1 MVFESTRR
9 KGMKVDEE
17 LGRDLV
23 VQWNSDDDKNQAKT
37 IGENED
43 ETESE
48 ATGSSPSQSDNA
60 MDITWPQSYRQSM
73 DMFTSVTPPSISFLR
88 GPSLTGVSS
97 FLSTA
102 YKRPQPQPLERD
114 SSLSKPLISEDPT
127 TPPVKLSSSTYSKL
141 SISGLPPPQEQC
153 SFSQSVINGIN
164 ILCGIG
170 LLTTPYAIKEGGWL
184 SLIFLVIFA
193 VFCCYTGVLL
203 KECIESSPGLKTYPD
218 IGQAAFGLAGRLGI
232 AIFLYVELY
241 ASCVEYIIMMSD
253 NLASLFPDTYISLA
267 GIHLESHQVFG
278 ITSTLIVL
286 PTVWLKNLSLLSYLS
301 GGGVVA
307 SILVALCLLWV
318 GVMDQFGFHPSGTA
332 LDLTNLSVTIGI
344 FGFSYAGHSVFPNIY
359 SSMREPSRF
368 PSVLIVSFIFCFIM
382 CTGVA
387 ICGFLMFGNSIE
399 SQFTLNMPSEY
410 VASKIAVWTMVVNP
424 LTKYALTLTPI
435 TMSIEELLPQAQLR
449 SYSVVLLIRTILV
462 FSTLAVAL
470 TVPFFAIVMALIGS
484 LLAMLIAL
492 IFPCACYLKLLRGK
506 LTKLK
511 IASCILVISVGL
523 VCACVGTYSSI
534 TRLAGKIA

>member
-1 MVFESTRR
+1 MVFDSTRR

-23 VQWNSDDDKNQAKT
+23 DEWNSDDEENQAKT
-37 IGENED
+37 IGENEE

-48 ATGSSPSQSDNA
+48 ASPSQSDNA
-60 MDITWPQSYRQSM
+60 MDIPWPQSYRQSM
-73 DMFTSVTPPSISFLR
+73 DMFTSVTPPTISFLR

-102 YKRPQPQPLERD
+102 YKRPQPQLSECE

-127 TPPVKLSSSTYSKL
+127 TPPVKLSASTCSKL

-203 KECIESSPGLKTYPD
+203 KECLESSPGLKTYPD

-253 NLASLFPDTYISLA
+253 NLASLFPNTYISLA
-267 GIHLESHQVFG
+267 GIHLESHQVFA

-318 GVMDQFGFHPSGTA
+318 GVVDQVGFHPSGTA

-359 SSMREPSRF
+359 SSMKEPSRF

-382 CTGVA
+382 CTGIA
-387 ICGFLMFGNSIE
+387 TCGFLMFGDSIE

-435 TMSIEELLPQAQLR
+435 TMSIEELLPQTQLR

-462 FSTLAVAL
+462 FSTLAMAL

-511 IASCILVISVGL
+511 IASCILVITVGL
-523 VCACVGTYSSI
+523 ICACVGTYSSI

>member
-23 VQWNSDDDKNQAKT
+23 DEWNSDDEENQAKT

-60 MDITWPQSYRQSM
+60 MDIPWPQSYRQSM

-127 TPPVKLSSSTYSKL
+127 TPPVKLSASTYSKL

-203 KECIESSPGLKTYPD
+203 KECLESSPGLKTYPD

-267 GIHLESHQVFG
+267 GIHLESHQVFA

-318 GVMDQFGFHPSGTA
+318 GVVDQVGFHPSGTA

-359 SSMREPSRF
+359 SSMKEPSRF

-387 ICGFLMFGNSIE
+387 ICGFLMFGDSIE

-410 VASKIAVWTMVVNP
+410 LASKIAVWTMVVNP